1 MNEIIMLNHFHFL
14 TNPQLQNKLLE
25 NSTILTIKKGETIIR
40 EGQYLKV
47 LPLILKGSIR
57 VFQQQ
62 DDRETLLYY
71 VSAGETCMM
80 SLSSCFFNS
89 PSKSFAVA
97 EEDTDILC
105 VPVKFISEWQ
115 LEYKEWNDFV
125 IGTFKDRYDELLESF
140 NCVVFN
146 NIETRIIAYLRNY
159 VTKHKVNPVPFT
171 HIQLANELGTTRVVT
186 SRILKKF
193 EQENKIKL
201 LRSKIEVINL

>member
-1 MNEIIMLNHFHFL
+1 
-14 TNPQLQNKLLE
+14 
-25 NSTILTIKKGETIIR
+25 
-40 EGQYLKV
+40 
-47 LPLILKGSIR
+47 
-57 VFQQQ
+57 
-62 DDRETLLYY
+62 
-71 VSAGETCMM
+71 M

-105 VPVKFISEWQ
+105 VPVQFISIWQ

-125 IGTFKDRYDELLESF
+125 ISTFRDRYDELLESF

-146 NIETRIIAYLRNY
+146 NIETRIIAYLKNY
-159 VTKHKVNPVPFT
+159 VTKHQTNILPFT

-193 EQENKIKL
+193 EQENKLKL
-201 LRSKIEVINL
+201 LRGKIEIIKI